1 MVEKSFK
8 IVNPTG
14 LDAKISSVLVSK
26 CGKFNCDISL
36 KYSKVTVNLKSI
48 MGVMSLNIHK
58 GEIIVLFF
66 DGSDE
71 ADACKE
77 ISYVISDIKL
87 AKEF

>member
-1 MVEKSFK
+1 MIEKSFK

-14 LDAKISSVLVSK
+14 LDAKISSILVSK
-26 CGKFNCDISL
+26 CSKFNCGISL
-36 KYSKVTVNLKSI
+36 KYSRVTVNLKSI

-58 GEIIVLFF
+58 GEIIVLSFN
-66 DGSDE
+66 GSDE
-71 ADACKE
+71 EAACNE